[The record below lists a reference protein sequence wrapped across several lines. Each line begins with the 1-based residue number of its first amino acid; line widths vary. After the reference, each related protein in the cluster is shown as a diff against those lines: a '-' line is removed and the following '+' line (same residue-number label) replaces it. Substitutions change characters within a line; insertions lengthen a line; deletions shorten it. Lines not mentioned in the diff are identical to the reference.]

1 MDDIIMKNEMIVVK
15 VKKMEK
21 ITNVVVEDTVEV
33 SIAYGVLLFSSSK
46 KSNQKNLGLTCVA
59 QRCVSQN

>member
-21 ITNVVVEDTVEV
+21 ITNVVVVVIVENKKE
-33 SIAYGVLLFSSSK
+33 SFFIDLLLYIFIY
-46 KSNQKNLGLTCVA
+46 VA
-59 QRCVSQN
+59 